1 MHSNRSN
8 TTEMIA
14 PIDLAT
20 GQLSQQETELISS
33 IPKDYSM
40 STSKNMSREEI
51 SKHYINKKAENA
63 YLEMRDDHKPL
74 VPTPVHASPPD
85 EDISRSNEQTTSLS
99 TDCKNSS
106 LLNSNT
112 SAKLLTTDGPPTDSH
127 AQPSELKRTHSN
139 ELGRNAQEASRQEE
153 ERESPAYDDVVTT
166 LEKGVHLQRQAAC
179 GSEDPRYH
187 ILCDPNEEQKTEDQE
202 REDKKGA
209 KEGGIPHKGSPAVH
223 TPQPRKHEYEEIL
236 NVPTDSKKVSTQAHT
251 LEDRYNVLSNQL
263 ERNPTQS
270 GVVQEE
276 PVENPTEDDCYS
288 TARVH
293 RLVPVGKPIGPL
305 VTDHLYQALDQ
316 QKQRGRQPG
325 SKDYDNVGIRHN
337 TFSSSS
343 ANSGSQRS
351 NVHENLMRTYSSTA
365 QSLEKLDPMYDEP
378 FKPQQMRSNSL
389 TRVDIYNVDSLFDDP
404 KYGIKPSSRR
414 VFDDPTY
421 SSQAAARQKSQAG
434 SQATERHVSFSADT
448 KTGVREDSIEKSEPR
463 SAVMRKT
470 N

>member
-1 MHSNRSN
+1 MRV
-8 TTEMIA
+8 

-20 GQLSQQETELISS
+20 GQVSQQETTQSCVSKSQSVSADKNIRSEQ
-33 IPKDYSM
+33 IPKP
-40 STSKNMSREEI
+40 
-51 SKHYINKKAENA
+51 YINKPTDNV
-63 YLEMRDDHKPL
+63 YLELREENKPRIPML
-74 VPTPVHASPPD
+74 PPVHAPPPD
-85 EDISRSNEQTTSLS
+85 KDILKSDEPTASFS

-106 LLNSNT
+106 LVSSNK
-112 SAKLLTTDGPPTDSH
+112 SAKLLTTEGPPSDSH
-127 AQPSELKRTHSN
+127 AQPSKVKRTHSN
-139 ELGRNAQEASRQEE
+139 EEVKCAQENSQREE
-153 ERESPAYDDVVTT
+153 EAKDSPTYNDVVTT
-166 LEKGVHLQRQAAC
+166 LEKGVHLQKQADC
-179 GSEDPRYH
+179 GPKEPRYH
-187 ILCDPNEEQKTEDQE
+187 VLCDPNEEQGTEDSVTPHCY
-202 REDKKGA
+202 DKKA
-209 KEGGIPHKGSPAVH
+209 KTGTKGEIPHKGGPAVQ

-236 NVPTDSKKVSTQAHT
+236 NVPTDSKQVSTQAQT

-263 ERNPTQS
+263 ETNQLQS
-270 GVVQEE
+270 GVIQEE
-276 PVENPTEDDCYS
+276 PVDNPTEDDCYS

-316 QKQRGRQPG
+316 QKQRGCQPG

-351 NVHENLMRTYSSTA
+351 HVHENLMRTYSSTA

-378 FKPQQMRSNSL
+378 FKPQQMRSSSL

-404 KYGIKPSSRR
+404 KYGTKPSSRR

-448 KTGVREDSIEKSEPR
+448 KTGVREDSIEKSVPR
-463 SAVMRKT
+463 SAAMRKT